1 MGRVCYTQVGS
12 CEFQI
17 FTLAAG
23 NSCVCVHFPQPA
35 SRISSRCQLH
45 FPVANCILRFTPS
58 PIFFV
63 PQPPNLAPKPF
74 LLSEQ
79 TALSFGKE
87 RTRTFLSRSTAV
99 QRGAGEAAA
108 VLSENQ
114 SPFAELQCTPR
125 PPPAPAFYVKLELEL
140 FGSFGKRQILL
151 VFV

>member
-1 MGRVCYTQVGS
+1 MAAISENTRLSRSHVSMITVCYTQVG
-12 CEFQI
+12 ELQI
-17 FTLAAG
+17 FTLEVG

-87 RTRTFLSRSTAV
+87 RTRTFLSRSTV
-99 QRGAGEAAA
+99 QGGAGGKLLPSYLRTNHPSRSTSAPP
-108 VLSENQ
+108 VL
-114 SPFAELQCTPR
+114 LQ
-125 PPPAPAFYVKLELEL
+125 L
-140 FGSFGKRQILL
+140 FLFMPN
-151 VFV
+151 